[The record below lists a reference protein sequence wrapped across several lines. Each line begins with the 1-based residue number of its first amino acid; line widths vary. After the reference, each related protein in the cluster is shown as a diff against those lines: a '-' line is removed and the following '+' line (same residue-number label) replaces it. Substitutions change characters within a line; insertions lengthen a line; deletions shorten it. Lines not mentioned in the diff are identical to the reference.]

1 MQTGHAKNQ
10 ETRSTM
16 LPTEAQSYQQIND
29 AFRWNIPA
37 HYNIG
42 VDVCDKWAE
51 RDPDKLAL
59 IHVVADGS
67 SRRYS
72 FGEIKERSDR
82 MGNLFRSVGVE
93 SGDRIGILLPQAP
106 ETAMAHVAAY
116 KIGAI
121 AIPLFALFG
130 AEALEYR
137 LHDSGARVVVT
148 NAAGAAKLAGIRD
161 RLPALQTIFTI
172 DGAFDGTVDLHPAL
186 QQVSSDLTPLATRAD
201 DPAVIIYTSGT
212 TGQPKG
218 ALHAHR
224 VLLGHLPGVE
234 LSHNLFPLE
243 GDRIW
248 TPADWAWI
256 GGLLDVLLPAWH
268 HGVAVVAHRFE
279 KFTGEAAFQLLQD
292 HGVRNTFL
300 PPTALK
306 MMRTVIA
313 PETRW
318 RYQLRSVASGGES
331 LGSELLD
338 WGRKTFG
345 LTINEFYGQ
354 TECNMTVS
362 SCAAV
367 MPCQSGAIG
376 RPAPGH
382 RVAIVDASG
391 KVLAPGSDGNI
402 AVLRPDPVMFL
413 QYWNNPKATAD
424 KFAGDWLLTGDT
436 GCMDDEGYIRFV
448 GRDDDVITSAGYRIG
463 PGEIEDN
470 ILQHPAVR
478 MVAVIGSPD
487 PQRTEI
493 VVAVI
498 VLNDGFAGD
507 EQLKREI
514 QEHVKVRLAAHEY
527 PREVFFV
534 DELPMTTTGKVIRRA
549 LRAQVGAWRKL
560 GDAA

>member
-1 MQTGHAKNQ
+1 
-10 ETRSTM
+10 M
-16 LPTEAQSYQQIND
+16 LPTEIASYQEINNS
-29 AFRWNIPA
+29 FRWTIPE

-42 VDVCDKWAE
+42 IDVCDKWAE
-51 RDPDKLAL
+51 HDAARLAL
-59 IHVVADGS
+59 IHVAADGS
-67 SRRYS
+67 SRDYS
-72 FGEIKERSDR
+72 FGEIKESSDR
-82 MGNLFRSVGVE
+82 LANLFRASGVE
-93 SGDRIGILLPQAP
+93 RGERIGILLPQAP

-137 LHDSGARVVVT
+137 LHNSGTRVVVT

-161 RLPALQTIFTI
+161 RLPALKTIFTI
-172 DGAFDGTVDLHPAL
+172 DGAFDGTVDLHRAL
-186 QQVSSDLTPLATRAD
+186 KQSSSDFTPVQTKAD

-234 LSHNLFPLE
+234 LSHNLFPME
-243 GDRIW
+243 DDRIW

-292 HGVRNTFL
+292 QAIRNTFL

-306 MMRTVIA
+306 MMRTVST
-313 PETRW
+313 PEQRW
-318 RYQLRSVASGGES
+318 RFQLRSVASGGES
-331 LGSELLD
+331 LGTELLD

-354 TECNMTVS
+354 TECNMTIS
-362 SCAAV
+362 SCAAI
-367 MPCQSGAIG
+367 MDCHSGAIG
-376 RPAPGH
+376 RAAPGH
-382 RVAIVDASG
+382 KVAVVDAQG
-391 KVLAPGSDGNI
+391 QVLPPGSDGNI
-402 AVLRPDPVMFL
+402 AVQRPDPVMFL
-413 QYWNNPKATAD
+413 QYWNNPQATQD
-424 KFAGDWLLTGDT
+424 KFVGDWLLTGDT
-436 GCMDDEGYIRFV
+436 GCMDEDGYIRFV

-470 ILQHPAVR
+470 ILQHPAVK

-487 PQRTEI
+487 AQRTEI

-498 VLNDGFAGD
+498 VLNDGHAGD
-507 EQLKREI
+507 DKLKREI

-527 PREVFFV
+527 PREIFFV
-534 DELPMTTTGKVIRRA
+534 DELPMTTTGKVIRRE
-549 LRAQVGAWRKL
+549 LRAQVGEWRTL
-560 GDAA
+560 PLQA